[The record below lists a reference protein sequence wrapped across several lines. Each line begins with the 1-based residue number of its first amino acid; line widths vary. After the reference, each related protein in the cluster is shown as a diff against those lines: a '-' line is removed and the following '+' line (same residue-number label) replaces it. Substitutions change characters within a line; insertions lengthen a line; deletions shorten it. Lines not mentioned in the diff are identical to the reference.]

1 VKSTKIRSPSNCFKG
16 SRNSLLS
23 VGIGVS
29 IVLSGCASS
38 PLVESA
44 LGLLGLQSKLPVQE
58 VPPEILELRA
68 KLKPP
73 TVPIRIHAGDKL
85 NSGSGDAPL
94 SLVVKLYKLKGID
107 SFGKLPYKDFTET
120 TFKNDDVVE
129 AKEIILL
136 AGRKHE
142 VIEPF
147 GKDVTHY
154 AIVALFRSPEQNRWR
169 FVFDV
174 AKSAP
179 DGITVGAHSC
189 AMNVTQGVT
198 VGSSEEYLRLAGTIC
213 K

>member
-1 VKSTKIRSPSNCFKG
+1 MLAISFF
-16 SRNSLLS
+16 SL
-23 VGIGVS
+23 I
-29 IVLSGCASS
+29 SGCTTS
-38 PLVESA
+38 PIVETGLA
-44 LGLLGLQSKLPVQE
+44 LIGLQTKAKIPE

-73 TVPIRIHAGDKL
+73 TLPVRIHGGDKL
-85 NSGSGDAPL
+85 NSGTSDAPI
-94 SLVVKLYKLKGID
+94 SLVVKLYKLKSVENFNKI
-107 SFGKLPYKDFTET
+107 PYKDFADPN
-120 TFKNDDVVE
+120 FKSEDVVE

-147 GKDVTHY
+147 TKDATHF
-154 AIVALFRSPEQNRWR
+154 AVVALFRSPEQNRWK
-169 FVFDV
+169 FIFDV

-189 AMNVTQGVT
+189 ALNVTQGVT